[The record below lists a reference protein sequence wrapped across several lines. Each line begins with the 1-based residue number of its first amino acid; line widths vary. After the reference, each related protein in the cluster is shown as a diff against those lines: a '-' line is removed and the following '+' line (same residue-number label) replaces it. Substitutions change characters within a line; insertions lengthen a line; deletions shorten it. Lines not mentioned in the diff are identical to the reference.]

1 MIIWFIQQIL
11 GASYE
16 PSFEMV
22 GKQIGRSFSALKKS
36 QSWFSVFTKI
46 KYAPEH

>member
-16 PSFEMV
+16 PSFKMV
-22 GKQIGRSFSALKKS
+22 GKQIEAFLPSKS
-36 QSWFSVFTKI
+36 LSPGSVFLQK
-46 KYAPEH
+46 